1 MLSSGSIFLIGEL
14 TKIVLDHLNAT
25 GQLGTLTEE
34 QAQEIIKQTAANLLT
49 SLPSPEDLEKNGN
62 S

>member
-1 MLSSGSIFLIGEL
+1 MLSAGTIFLITEI
-14 TKIVLDHLNAT
+14 TKVIFDRLNAT

-34 QAQEIIKQTAANLLT
+34 QAQVIIKQTADNLLT
-49 SLPSPEDLEKNGN
+49 TLPSPEDLESGKV